1 MTKLVFWM
9 CFGNPVLI
17 HF

>member
-1 MTKLVFWM
+1 MTKLVFWK